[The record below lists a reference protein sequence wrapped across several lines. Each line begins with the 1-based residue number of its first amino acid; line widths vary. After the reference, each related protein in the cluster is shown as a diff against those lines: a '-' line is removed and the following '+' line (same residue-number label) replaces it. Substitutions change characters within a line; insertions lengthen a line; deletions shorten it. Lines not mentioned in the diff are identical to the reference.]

1 MHPDIPAEFHE
12 IRHRGGHIVTADRYR
27 GAWCRIRI
35 PHPAVEIDD
44 ETEASRA
51 VVKVLADNLEVAY
64 RSSPPIFARSNRRDD
79 SHSAVLDQIGCLLGE
94 IYNHPSLLR
103 GHPSTQAECEQ
114 GDRYSYRVFHTDLFC
129 L

>member
-1 MHPDIPAEFHE
+1 MVRAGRCI
-12 IRHRGGHIVTADRYR
+12 
-27 GAWCRIRI
+27 GAWCRMRI
-35 PHPAVEIDD
+35 HDHAVEIDD
-44 ETEASRA
+44 EAEASRA

-94 IYNHPSLLR
+94 IYKHPSLLR

-114 GDRYSYRVFHTDLFC
+114 GDRYSYRVFHPDLFC